1 MIFIVS
7 LIKYMRPREY
17 WAGDE
22 NQDLYNVLPRY
33 KGFSYIE
40 IIFAHKIPTIDN
52 IPENRTFFSQ
62 WLNSLIIRRLFRK
75 QSKKRAIM
83 MLC

>member
-1 MIFIVS
+1 
-7 LIKYMRPREY
+7 MRPRER

-22 NQDLYNVLPRY
+22 NQRLYKVLPRY
-33 KGFSYIE
+33 KGFSYIG
-40 IIFAHKIPTIDN
+40 IIFAHKISTIDN
-52 IPENRTFFSQ
+52 IPEHGTSVSQ
-62 WLNSLIIRRLFRK
+62 WLNPLIIRRLFRK